1 MFNSIL
7 IDPRIGTKGFST
19 SYRDAP
25 GGLSLNTGGENPLKA
40 YVVKSGKIEK
50 KIELSIKF
58 YLTNLNFEG
67 ISNR

>member
-1 MFNSIL
+1 MSNGMKLFFHIISGC
-7 IDPRIGTKGFST
+7 PRRI
-19 SYRDAP
+19 
-25 GGLSLNTGGENPLKA
+25 SLNTGGENPLKA